1 MTPRRRLTALMI
13 AIALV
18 AVAEAGGGARQQAA
32 PRRIVSLVPAVTEM
46 LFAIGA
52 GDAVIGVSNYDHFP
66 PAVES
71 KTRVGAL
78 VDPDFE
84 RILSLRPDLVIAY
97 GTQSDLV
104 TRLDNAHIAH
114 FNYEHAGLADIPVT
128 IRALGER
135 TGHAAEA
142 AREADRLVAGLE
154 QIRRRVAGEPRPKT
168 VLIFGREAGSL
179 RGIFASG
186 GVGFLHD
193 MLETAG
199 GADVFG
205 DIQRQ
210 NVQLSTE
217 MLLARA
223 PEVILELRPSEGWTA
238 ERLAGE
244 RNVWNALTSVP
255 AVRTGRVYILADSGF
270 MIPGPRVVQFV
281 QKIAAVLHPGR

>member
-1 MTPRRRLTALMI
+1 MTPRRGITALVV
-13 AIALV
+13 ALALV
-18 AVAEAGGGARQQAA
+18 ALAAGGTRAQQAA

-52 GDAVIGVSNYDHFP
+52 GDAVVGVSNFDHFP

-97 GTQSDLV
+97 GTQNDLV

-135 TGHAAEA
+135 TGHAAES
-142 AREADRLVAGLE
+142 AREAERITTGLE
-154 QIRRRVAGEPRPKT
+154 EIRRRVAGEPRPKT
-168 VLIFGREAGSL
+168 ALVFEREAGSL

-217 MLLARA
+217 TLLARA
-223 PEVILELRPSEGWTA
+223 PEVILELRPTEEWTP
-238 ERLAGE
+238 ERLARE

-270 MIPGPRVVQFV
+270 MIPGPRVVEFV
-281 QKIAAVLHPGR
+281 RKMAAVLHPGR